1 MSLRPS
7 YHVKEKESFSKEIIK
22 ISMKISNSY
31 YIIIHNFPPSFQKKF
46 LLVLLLISISL
57 IRFLLD
63 IFNPKYEIYHSI
75 IQSKILY
82 I

>member
-1 MSLRPS
+1 MLLRLS

-22 ISMKISNSY
+22 ISMKIYNSY
-31 YIIIHNFPPSFQKKF
+31 YIIIHNFPPSFKKKF

-75 IQSKILY
+75 I
-82 I
+82 

>member
-1 MSLRPS
+1 MLLRLR

-22 ISMKISNSY
+22 ISMKIYNSY

-63 IFNPKYEIYHSI
+63 IFNPKYEIYHSTI
-75 IQSKILY
+75 
-82 I
+82 

>member
-1 MSLRPS
+1 MLLRLS

-22 ISMKISNSY
+22 ISMKIYNSY

-46 LLVLLLISISL
+46 LLVLLLISL
-57 IRFLLD
+57 PLRFLLD

-75 IQSKILY
+75 I
-82 I
+82 

>member
-1 MSLRPS
+1 MLLRLS

-22 ISMKISNSY
+22 ISMKIYNSY
-31 YIIIHNFPPSFQKKF
+31 YIITHNFPPSFQKKF

-75 IQSKILY
+75 I
-82 I
+82 